1 MKLNENF
8 FTLIYVLLTI
18 GVAYLAM
25 TLPISPLRI
34 LSSSANSV
42 ALYLVSLI
50 GFIFYLYNTGRNVME
65 EIFDE
70 HNIALAQFLGLFAV
84 GLAIV
89 IHG

>member
-1 MKLNENF
+1 
-8 FTLIYVLLTI
+8 
-18 GVAYLAM
+18 
-25 TLPISPLRI
+25 
-34 LSSSANSV
+34 
-42 ALYLVSLI
+42 
-50 GFIFYLYNTGRNVME
+50 ME